1 MCQRD
6 RYLRWVDYM
15 AIYIRMRELKDQYAY
30 AGRHVALFKAP
41 HKGGKYGIATKRV
54 QEGYE

>member
-1 MCQRD
+1 
-6 RYLRWVDYM
+6 M